1 MHEPE
6 LTVFS
11 DELGP
16 RVEVA
21 FGSLPAGA
29 VFATVMRTT
38 GRQTLA
44 VRGAKRKRVGGKL
57 AVIDYEVPFDLESEY
72 RAIAFDA
79 EGTQLEATG
88 SSRITVAA
96 EHQEFARIHNPLDP
110 RTSVLVRF
118 EASAVPR
125 RSKHFDG
132 SILRPLGRRVG
143 VVASSGRSGYR
154 GLAVDI
160 IAETFEVSE
169 RVDALF
175 GDGETSML
183 PVLCVRAS
191 QGDRRLRLPPVLF
204 LGVLSPDAEGFGV
217 DDAEIWRLTGDEV
230 APPVQGIVMTLL
242 RRRDIAAFYGTR
254 RQKAEQ
260 NASRFE
266 VSRRYNLAGAA
277 G

>member
-1 MHEPE
+1 MFEPD

-21 FGSLPAGA
+21 FGSLPVGA
-29 VFATVMRTT
+29 VFATIMRRS
-38 GRQTLA
+38 GKQSLP
-44 VRGAKRKRVGGKL
+44 VRGAVRTRVGGAL
-57 AVIDYEVPFDLESEY
+57 ARLDYEVPFDVESEY
-72 RAIAFDA
+72 HAVAFDA
-79 EGTQLEATG
+79 SGVQIGVTG

-96 EHQEFARIHNPLDP
+96 EHPEFARIHNPLDP
-110 RTSVLVRF
+110 RTSVRVRF
-118 EASAVPR
+118 EASAVPK

-154 GLAVDI
+154 GLVIDV
-160 IAETFEVSE
+160 IAETFEQSE
-169 RVDALF
+169 KVDALF
-175 GDGETSML
+175 GDGDTPML

-191 QGDRRLRLPPVLF
+191 QGDRRMRLPPVLF
-204 LGVLSPDAEGFGV
+204 LGVLSPDAEGSGV

-260 NASRFE
+260 NTSRFE
-266 VSRRYNLAGAA
+266 VSRRYNLAGVA